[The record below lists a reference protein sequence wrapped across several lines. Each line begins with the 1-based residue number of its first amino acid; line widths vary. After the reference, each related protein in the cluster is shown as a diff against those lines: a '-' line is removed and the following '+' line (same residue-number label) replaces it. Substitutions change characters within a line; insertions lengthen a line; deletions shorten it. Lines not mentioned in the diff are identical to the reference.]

1 MTPPDSNVRNRS
13 ARRSPPPAP
22 RLLPA
27 TPAIHSHCAKPALP
41 LILPGMTAL
50 PQAEPGTPSVHLI
63 SDSTGETLNA
73 VARAALARFSRAAPE
88 LRVSVL
94 VRTEADMAAAIDEL
108 ERHPGAVLYTVADP
122 QRRAQLL
129 DACRRLGVTATSVL
143 DPVIA
148 ALSDYLRELPSE
160 RAGLQ
165 HRLSSEYF
173 ARISA
178 LDFATAHDDGVL
190 GRRLLQAD
198 VILTGV
204 SRTSKTPTCIY
215 LAYRGIKAA
224 NVPLLPKTEPDPA
237 LFAAME
243 AGVPVVGLTASPSRL
258 SQIRSQ
264 RLEAMGAGYAPD
276 YAGIDRIRVEVA
288 EARLFFDRHEIP
300 VIDVTTRSIEETA
313 AAILVILRG
322 RGRVDG

>member
-1 MTPPDSNVRNRS
+1 
-13 ARRSPPPAP
+13 
-22 RLLPA
+22 
-27 TPAIHSHCAKPALP
+27 
-41 LILPGMTAL
+41 MTAV
-50 PQAEPGTPSVHLI
+50 PQTGHRTHNVHLI

-73 VARAALARFSRAAPE
+73 VARAALARFSRVTPE
-88 LRVSVL
+88 LHVAVL
-94 VRTEADMAAAIDEL
+94 IRTDNEMAEAIDEL
-108 ERHPGAVLYTVADP
+108 RRHPGAVLYTIADP
-122 QRRAQLL
+122 RRRGQLL
-129 DACRRLGVTATSVL
+129 AACRDLGVTATAVL

-148 ALSDYLRELPSE
+148 ALSEHLGEPPSE

-165 HRLSSEYF
+165 HRISSEYF

-178 LDFATAHDDGVL
+178 LDFATAHDDGAL
-190 GRRLLQAD
+190 GHRLLQAD

-224 NVPLLPKTEPDPA
+224 NVPLLPKSEPDPA
-237 LFAAME
+237 LFAAMD
-243 AGVPVVGLTASPSRL
+243 AGVPVVGLTASPARL

-264 RLEAMGAGYAPD
+264 RLAAMGAGYAPD
-276 YAGIDRIRVEVA
+276 YADLGRIRGEVA

-322 RGRVDG
+322 RGRVDA

>member
-1 MTPPDSNVRNRS
+1 MIAVPQ
-13 ARRSPPPAP
+13 
-22 RLLPA
+22 
-27 TPAIHSHCAKPALP
+27 
-41 LILPGMTAL
+41 TAQQV
-50 PQAEPGTPSVHLI
+50 PNVHLI
-63 SDSTGETLNA
+63 SDSSGETLNA
-73 VARAALARFSRAAPE
+73 VARAALARFSRVAPE
-88 LRVSVL
+88 LHVAVL
-94 VRTEADMAAAIDEL
+94 IRTDAEMAEAVDRL
-108 ERHPGAVLYTVADP
+108 RRHPGAVLYTIADP

-129 DACRRLGVTATSVL
+129 DACRDLGVTATSVL

-148 ALSDYLRELPSE
+148 ALSEHFGERPSE
-160 RAGLQ
+160 RTGPQ
-165 HRLSSEYF
+165 HRVSSEYF

-178 LDFATAHDDGVL
+178 LDFATAHDDGAL

-224 NVPLLPKTEPDPA
+224 NVPLLPRTDPDRG
-237 LFAAME
+237 LFAAMG

-258 SQIRSQ
+258 SHIRSQ
-264 RLEAMGAGYAPD
+264 RLAAMGAGHAPD
-276 YAGIDRIRVEVA
+276 YADLGRIRGEVA

-322 RGRVDG
+322 RGRGDA

>member
-1 MTPPDSNVRNRS
+1 
-13 ARRSPPPAP
+13 
-22 RLLPA
+22 
-27 TPAIHSHCAKPALP
+27 
-41 LILPGMTAL
+41 MTAV
-50 PQAEPGTPSVHLI
+50 PQTGRRAASVHLI

-73 VARAALARFSRAAPE
+73 VARAALARFSRAAPD
-88 LRVSVL
+88 LHVAVL
-94 VRTEADMAAAIDEL
+94 IRSDAEMAAAIDEL
-108 ERHPGAVLYTVADP
+108 RRHPGAVLYTIADP

-129 DACRRLGVTATSVL
+129 DACRDLGVTATSVL

-148 ALSDYLRELPSE
+148 ALSEHLGEPPSE

-165 HRLSSEYF
+165 HRISSEYF

-178 LDFATAHDDGVL
+178 LDFATTHDDGAL
-190 GRRLLQAD
+190 GHRLLQAD

-215 LAYRGIKAA
+215 LAYRGTKAA
-224 NVPLLPKTEPDPA
+224 NVPLLPSTEPDAA
-237 LFAAME
+237 LIKAME
-243 AGVPVVGLTASPSRL
+243 AGVPVVGLTASPARL

-276 YAGIDRIRVEVA
+276 YADLDRIRVEVA

-322 RGRVDG
+322 RGRADA

>member
-1 MTPPDSNVRNRS
+1 MPV
-13 ARRSPPPAP
+13 
-22 RLLPA
+22 
-27 TPAIHSHCAKPALP
+27 
-41 LILPGMTAL
+41 ILPGMTTSPRIRR
-50 PQAEPGTPSVHLI
+50 PQTAPHAQSVHLI

-88 LRVSVL
+88 LHVTVL
-94 VRTEADMAAAIDEL
+94 TRTDAEMAAAINEL
-108 ERHPGAVLYTVADP
+108 ERSPGAVLYTIADP
-122 QRRAQLL
+122 LRRAQLL
-129 DACRRLGVTATSVL
+129 DACRRLGVTATAVL

-148 ALSDYLRELPSE
+148 ALAEHFGEPPSE

-165 HRLSSEYF
+165 HRVSSEYF

-178 LDFATAHDDGVL
+178 LDFATAHDDGAL
-190 GRRLLQAD
+190 GHRLMQAD

-224 NVPLLPKTEPDPA
+224 NAPLVPKSRPDPA

-243 AGVPVVGLTASPSRL
+243 AGVPVVGLTASPARL
-258 SQIRSQ
+258 AQIRSQ
-264 RLEAMGAGYAPD
+264 RLEAMGAGFAPD
-276 YAGIDRIRVEVA
+276 YADIGRIRVEVA

-322 RGRVDG
+322 RGRPEGSRPERCRPEE